1 MKLSDQD
8 KVQLRQASAIK
19 ELSEHPGWVEY
30 LKPLLETKLN
40 QSFPDPSQFSDD
52 KGFTYAALNAS
63 ILKKV
68 ISEILMYFE
77 GNKEAFK
84 TLQSKKFKKHNEYQ
98 IGK

>member
-1 MKLSDQD
+1 
-8 KVQLRQASAIK
+8 LRQASAVK

-40 QSFPDPSQFSDD
+40 QSFPDPSQFKDE
-52 KGFTYAALNAS
+52 KEFTYAAMNAS
-63 ILKKV
+63 VFKKV
-68 ISEILMYFE
+68 IAELMMYIE

-84 TLQSKKFKKHNEYQ
+84 QLQSKKFRKHNQYS